1 MRPIRASVAFRLLGP
16 PLGAVLVA
24 LAAGSHDL
32 YRFIVREDALLEWA
46 QVIAYVAA
54 VVIALVA
61 IPRVRRSGDTVGTF
75 VVLGLALISL
85 LSIGEELSWGQR
97 LIGFGTPEL
106 AARNRQGEL
115 TLHNDARLEGAI
127 RVVVLLVGIYGVLV
141 PFLVRRRT
149 PLAPSRTL
157 VSFFAVVTVY
167 YAVRL
172 LVFDTPS
179 YVEAKYSEWP
189 ETCLAAGVALW
200 CADVGSTSWRQPRV
214 RTFLSTP
221 GDR

>member
-1 MRPIRASVAFRLLGP
+1 MRLVGP

-24 LAAGSHDL
+24 LAARSHDL
-32 YRFIVREDALLEWA
+32 YRLIVQEDALLEWA

-54 VVIALVA
+54 VWIAVAA
-61 IPRVRRSGDTVGTF
+61 IPRVWHSGEAIATF
-75 VVLGLALISL
+75 ALVGLALVSL

-97 LIGFGTPEL
+97 LIGFETPEL

-115 TLHNDARLEGAI
+115 TLHNDARLEDASRI
-127 RVVVLLVGIYGVLV
+127 VVLLVATYGVLA
-141 PFLVRRRT
+141 PFLIGRRT
-149 PLAPSRTL
+149 PLVPPRTL

-179 YVEAKYSEWP
+179 YVQAKFSEWP
-189 ETCLAAGVALW
+189 ETCLAAAVALW
-200 CADVGSTSWRQPRV
+200 CADVASARGGSR
-214 RTFLSTP
+214 
-221 GDR
+221 GC